1 MVVDN
6 ASTDDVVREHFECD
20 LLLTGGRALDPETG
34 LDAVRNVA
42 VTDGVIS
49 AITTEY
55 PPARSVLNVSGRV
68 VAPGFIDL
76 HSHGQTVSSL
86 RVQALDGV
94 TTALEL
100 EAGASPVA
108 WVYDRAAELGRPINY
123 GYSASWA
130 MARMHVLDAIEPHGA
145 FMAFAESMGRKRW
158 QQPATAQELSAI
170 LDRVEEELYSG
181 ALGIGVLVGYA
192 PRSGRNEYY
201 RVAKLAAKYSAP
213 TFTHAR
219 FKNPED
225 PESSLEGIAEIVA
238 AAAGTGAHMHLCHIN
253 STSLRAIDEIADVV
267 GGARQHGLNVSTE
280 AYPYGA
286 GMTGIGVPFL
296 HPDNLSNFQIAPH
309 NLVVVGTG
317 ERPANARRLL
327 ELREQDPGA
336 MVIIHYLDEENVDDW
351 AVLER
356 ALLLE
361 GTAIASDAVPF
372 SLPDGR
378 QIEDE
383 WPLPPDAVSHPR
395 SSGTFSRVMG
405 TFVRELGVLSLME
418 AVKRCTLIPAQVL
431 EDIAPAMRL
440 KGRMQV
446 GADADIVVF
455 DSKLV
460 ADRSTYLEPS
470 RTSTGVEHLLVNGE
484 FVVQNSNVLP
494 NAMPGRPVKGRFA

>member
-1 MVVDN
+1 MVVEN
-6 ASTDDVVREHFECD
+6 PSTERLVRDSSECD
-20 LLLTGGRALDPETG
+20 LLLTGGRVLDPETG

-42 VTDGVIS
+42 VTGGQIS
-49 AITTEY
+49 HITTEY
-55 PPARSVLNVSGRV
+55 PPAKSVMDVSGRV

-86 RVQALDGV
+86 RMQALDGV

-100 EAGASPVA
+100 EAGASPVG
-108 WVYDRAAELGRPINY
+108 WVYDRAAAVGRPINY

-130 MARMHVLDAIEPHGA
+130 MARMHVLDAIEPRGA
-145 FMAFAESMGRKRW
+145 FMAFAENMGRKGW
-158 QQPATAQELSAI
+158 QQPATARELSAI
-170 LDRVEEELYSG
+170 LDRVEEQLHAG

-201 RVAKLAAKYSAP
+201 KVAQLAAKYNVP

-219 FKNPED
+219 FKNPAD

-253 STSLRAIDEIADVV
+253 STSLRAIDEIAAVV
-267 GGARQHGLNVSTE
+267 DGARQHGLNVSTE

-296 HPDNLSNFQIAPH
+296 HPDNLSKLQIAPH
-309 NLVVVGTG
+309 NLVVVETG
-317 ERPANARRLL
+317 ERPATARRLL
-327 ELREQDPGA
+327 ELRKRDPGA
-336 MVIIHYLDEENVDDW
+336 MVIIHYLDEENADDW

-356 ALLLE
+356 ALLLND
-361 GTAIASDAVPF
+361 TAIASDAVPF
-372 SLPDGR
+372 SLPGGR
-378 QIEDE
+378 LIEDE

-405 TFVRELGVLSLME
+405 TLVRDLGVLSLIE
-418 AVKRCTLIPAQVL
+418 AVKRCTLIPAKIL
-431 EDIAPAMRL
+431 EDVAPSMRL
-440 KGRMQV
+440 KGRIQV

-455 DSKLV
+455 DPSRI
-460 ADRSTYLEPS
+460 ADRSTYLQPS
-470 RTSTGVEHLLVNGE
+470 RASIGVEHLLVRGE
-484 FVVQNSNVLP
+484 FVVQNANVLP
-494 NAMPGRPVKGRFA
+494 SAMPGQPVKGRIS